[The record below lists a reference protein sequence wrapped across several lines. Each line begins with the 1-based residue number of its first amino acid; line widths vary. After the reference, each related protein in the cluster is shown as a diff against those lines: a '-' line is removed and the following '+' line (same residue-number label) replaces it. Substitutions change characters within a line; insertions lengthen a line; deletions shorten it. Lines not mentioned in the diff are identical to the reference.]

1 MSQKVAIFEIGGSH
15 DECILSQLI
24 ALKNAGAT
32 TVFCGSRSM
41 FVKNSQFA
49 NYTDEF
55 HEVVLPHSM
64 IGDFKAMIRLNKWF
78 VKNNISTV
86 IANTAQGGHVRNL
99 CLTASKKVKFYGL
112 IHTIKMLDGSFT
124 QSLISKKI
132 KDYFV
137 LNDTLKKYIGE
148 KKGITISSFYP
159 LNYPTFDNEVA
170 KPNNQIWIS
179 IIGGVESRR
188 KDLEGFIEMAKAV
201 PDHVHFYFLGKSNTV
216 SDEVRQFIE
225 QLEANNLSE
234 RVHLFEHFI
243 SEQQFDAFLKQTD
256 AIFPLV
262 HPNTPSAEEYFS
274 RQISGAINV
283 AFSYKIPM
291 MIHEQYQDWEDF
303 KSGVVFYN
311 LNNFDTQFGVFMDE
325 IDALKSQLV
334 NNQKFSTSVQNQN
347 FAKIVLNLK

>member
-1 MSQKVAIFEIGGSH
+1 MLQKVAIFEIGGSH

-32 TVFCGSRSM
+32 TVFCGTKRM
-41 FVKNSQFA
+41 FEKNSQFA
-49 NYTDEF
+49 DYTDKF

-64 IGDFKAMIRLNKWF
+64 IGDFKAMIAMNKWF
-78 VKNNISTV
+78 VKNNVSTV

-99 CLTASKKVKFYGL
+99 CLTASKKVKFYGV

-137 LNDTLKKYIGE
+137 LNDTLKKYLGE

-159 LNYPTFDNEVA
+159 LNYPTFDNEVG
-170 KPNNQIWIS
+170 KPTNQFWVS

-188 KDLEGFIEMAKAV
+188 KDLEGFLEMVKAV
-201 PDHVHFYFLGKSNTV
+201 PDYVHFYFLGKSNSL
-216 SDEVRQFIE
+216 SDEVHEFTERLKINH
-225 QLEANNLSE
+225 LTE
-234 RVHLFEHFI
+234 RVHLFEDFI
-243 SEQQFDAFLKQTD
+243 SEEQFDAFLKQTD
-256 AIFPLV
+256 AVFPLV
-262 HPNTPSAEEYFS
+262 HPNTPSADEYFT

-311 LNNFDTQFGVFMDE
+311 LNNFESQFESFIAE
-325 IDALKSQLV
+325 KNNLKSQLV
-334 NNQKFSTSVQNQN
+334 NNPKFSTSVQNQN
-347 FAKIVLNLK
+347 FAKIILNLK